1 MKKHFTEQMEVSV
14 ACPWS
19 EGQGGDL
26 DGEHSDILTHALA
39 TLVVNHNYEA
49 F

>member
-1 MKKHFTEQMEVSV
+1 MKKHFTDQMTDFV

-26 DGEHSDILTHALA
+26 DGERSDILTHAI
-39 TLVVNHNYEA
+39 TPLVGKQNYEA